1 MATHNATLPPRAHRA
16 PATRYVVQV
25 VLLALVGLGIYAYIQ
40 ELSDGMAVTGMRNL
54 GPGGGATWGL
64 YITFVIYFVGLSFA
78 GISTAA
84 VIRLAKLEALR
95 PVARMAEVLTVVCL
109 QLAALTIVADL
120 GQPLRGIVN
129 LFRYARPQSPF
140 FGTFTLV
147 ISGYLF
153 ASLVYLYLD
162 GRRDAIIWANQGAP
176 YAGFLRSW
184 AAGYR
189 DTPPERER
197 HQRASFWLAIA
208 IIPLLVT
215 AHSTLGFV
223 FGLQVGRPGWY
234 SALQAP
240 AFVMLAGVSGVGML
254 LIMAA
259 LARRSA
265 RFGERMSLPIF
276 RILGIFMLVMLIVY
290 LYFVVVELLTNVYT
304 GSTRERD
311 VMTELIG
318 GRYAWIYWSAIALFV
333 IALALTVARLVVP
346 SLRTRVWPLVIA
358 GLLVNVGAVGKRFL
372 IVVPSQT
379 DGQLLP
385 YDRGSYVPAWS
396 EYAVIAGLI
405 ALGVLMILGFAK
417 IFPIVELPHDD
428 ETGKEGAA

>member
-1 MATHNATLPPRAHRA
+1 
-16 PATRYVVQV
+16 VVG
-25 VLLALVGLGIYAYIQ
+25 LLALLVVLGIYAYLH
-40 ELSDGMAVTGMRNL
+40 ELSEGMVVTGMRNL
-54 GPGGGATWGL
+54 GPMGGATWGL

-84 VIRLAKLEALR
+84 VIRLARLESLR

-162 GRRDAIIWANQGAP
+162 GRRDAAASAQMGAP
-176 YAGFLRSW
+176 YGRFLRVW

-189 DTPPERER
+189 DTPAERER
-197 HQRASFWLAIA
+197 HWRASFWLAVA

-240 AFVMLAGVSGVGML
+240 AFVMLAGVSGIGML
-254 LIMAA
+254 LVMAA
-259 LARRSA
+259 IAHRSG
-265 RFGERMSLPIF
+265 RLRDQMGPKVF
-276 RILGIFMLVMLIVY
+276 RLLGVFMLVLLLVY
-290 LYFVVVELLTNVYT
+290 LYFVVVELLTNLYT

-311 VMTELIG
+311 VISELIG
-318 GRYAWIYWSAIALFV
+318 GRYAWIYWSAIGLFV
-333 IALALTVARLVVP
+333 IALVLAIVRFAVP
-346 SLRTRVWPLVIA
+346 SLRTRLWPLVTA
-358 GLLVNVGAVGKRFL
+358 GVLVNLGAIGKRFL

-385 YDRGSYVPAWS
+385 YDRGSYVPTWS
-396 EYAVIAGLI
+396 EWAVVIGLI
-405 ALGVLMILGFAK
+405 SLGALMIIGFAK
-417 IFPIVELPHDD
+417 IFPIVELPHDV
-428 ETGKEGAA
+428 EPAGEEPA